1 MLRINTIFKRLRGK
15 RILILG
21 FGREGKSSLAFI
33 QKFLPH
39 AVVGIADKN
48 ESAFKDLTIN
58 PNNPVSPNNPKL
70 YFGENYFDAVNDY
83 DIVLK
88 TPGISLLGMDIDISK
103 ITSQTDLFL
112 EEFHRQI
119 IGVTGTKGK
128 STTSSLIYH
137 LLKESGRDAI
147 LAGNIGIPVFDIIEK
162 INNGTV
168 IVFELSA
175 HQLQF
180 IHRSPHIGILLNVF
194 EEHLDH
200 FGTFEAYRDAKFN
213 IIRKMDDTD
222 WAVTNDEFC
231 YEAAELMIHSL
242 NYQYYDFDVNWD
254 AVPLK
259 GEHNRLNIKA
269 ALCAIHAYGISV
281 SDVMPH
287 LYTFKPLEHRQEL
300 VGTFGGV
307 TFYND
312 SISTI
317 PQAAIA
323 AMQTIKNVTFLLL
336 GGFDREIDYTPLIN
350 YLLKNPVK
358 HILYTGKAGNR
369 MIEMLKIAGYQG
381 DIKNFKDLNEAFE
394 IIKSLS
400 VNGDVCLLSP
410 AAASYD
416 QYKNFEE
423 RGRLFK
429 EMASDFFAGS
439 VWK

>member
-1 MLRINTIFKRLRGK
+1 MVRIDTIFKRLRGK

-21 FGREGKSSLAFI
+21 FGREGKSSLAFL
-33 QKFLPH
+33 QKYLPH
-39 AVVGIADKN
+39 AIVGIADNN
-48 ESAFKDLTIN
+48 ESAFKNLNIN
-58 PNNPVSPNNPKL
+58 PDNPLSPNNPKL
-70 YFGENYFDAVNDY
+70 YFGDNYFDAVNDY

-88 TPGISLLGMDIDISK
+88 TPGISLKDKDIDLSK

-112 EEFHRQI
+112 EEFHNQI
-119 IGVTGTKGK
+119 IGITGTKGK
-128 STTSSLIYH
+128 STTSTLIYH

-147 LAGNIGIPVFDIIEK
+147 LAGNIGIPIFDIIEQITNK
-162 INNGTV
+162 SI

-180 IHRSPHIGILLNVF
+180 IHCSPHIGILLNVF

-200 FGTFEAYRDAKFN
+200 FGTFGAYRDAKLN
-213 IIRKMDDTD
+213 IIRKMGEKD

-231 YEAAELMIHSL
+231 YEADKMMVHSL
-242 NYQYYDFDVNWD
+242 NYQYYDFGVNWD
-254 AVPLK
+254 EVPLK
-259 GEHNRLNIKA
+259 GDHNRLNVKA
-269 ALCAIHAYGISV
+269 ALCAIYAYGIPV
-281 SDVMPH
+281 DEVLPN
-287 LYTFKPLEHRQEL
+287 LNTFQPLEHRQEL
-300 VGTFGGV
+300 VGTFAGV

-323 AMQTIKNVTFLLL
+323 ALQTIKNVTFLLL

-350 YLLKNPVK
+350 YLNQNPVK
-358 HILYTGKAGNR
+358 HILYTGKAGSR
-369 MIEMLKIAGYQG
+369 MSEMLQKTGYQG

-400 VNGDVCLLSP
+400 KNGDVCLLSP

-423 RGRLFK
+423 RGRVFK
-429 EMASDFFAGS
+429 QLAKDF
-439 VWK
+439 V

>member
-1 MLRINTIFKRLRGK
+1 MVRINTIFKRLRGK

-33 QKFLPH
+33 RKFLPH

-48 ESAFKDLTIN
+48 ESAFKDLIVN
-58 PNNPVSPNNPKL
+58 PDNPVNANNPKV
-70 YFGENYFDAVNDY
+70 YFGDNYLDAVNAY

-88 TPGISLLGMDIDISK
+88 TPGISLKDKDVDLSK

-112 EEFHRQI
+112 EEFHSQI

-147 LAGNIGIPVFDIIEK
+147 LAGNIGIPVFDIIEE
-162 INNGTV
+162 ITNRT
-168 IVFELSA
+168 IMVFELSA

-200 FGTFEAYRDAKFN
+200 FGTFEAYCDAKLN
-213 IIRKMDDTD
+213 IIRKMDVND
-222 WAVTNDEFC
+222 WAVTTDDLSYLAGDMMNHTIN
-231 YEAAELMIHSL
+231 YE
-242 NYQYYDFDVNWD
+242 YYDFDVDWNT
-254 AVPLK
+254 VTLK

-269 ALCAIHAYGISV
+269 ALCAIYAFGIPV
-281 SDVMPH
+281 DEVLPH
-287 LYTFKPLEHRQEL
+287 LATFQPLEHRQEL
-300 VGTFGGV
+300 VGTFHGV

-323 AMQTIKNVTFLLL
+323 ALKTLKNVTFLLL
-336 GGFDREIDYTPLIN
+336 GGFDRDIDYTPIVG
-350 YLLKNPVK
+350 YLTKNPVK
-358 HILYTGKAGNR
+358 HLLYTGKAGDR
-369 MIEMLKIAGYQG
+369 MVKILQNAGYQG

-394 IIKSLS
+394 IIIYTQNHSLLFQGMPQ
-400 VNGDVCLLSP
+400 VQILSQVP
-410 AAASYD
+410 
-416 QYKNFEE
+416 KHVTLTEHN
-423 RGRLFK
+423 
-429 EMASDFFAGS
+429 
-439 VWK
+439 

>member
-1 MLRINTIFKRLRGK
+1 MLSVNTIFKRLRGK

-33 QKFLPH
+33 QKYLPH
-39 AVVGIADKN
+39 AIVGVADKN
-48 ESAFKDLTIN
+48 AEALKDLSGMA
-58 PNNPVSPNNPKL
+58 VYS
-70 YFGENYFDAVNDY
+70 GENYFDAVNDY
-83 DIVLK
+83 DIVIK
-88 TPGISLLGMDIDISK
+88 TPGISLKDKDIDLSK

-112 EEFHRQI
+112 EEFHSQI

-128 STTSSLIYH
+128 STTSTLIYH
-137 LLKESGRDAI
+137 LLKESGKDAI
-147 LAGNIGIPVFDIIEK
+147 LAGNIGIPVFDIIDQITNK
-162 INNGTV
+162 SI

-200 FGTFEAYRDAKFN
+200 FGTFEAYRDAKLN
-213 IIRKMDDTD
+213 IIRKMGETD

-231 YEAAELMIHSL
+231 YEAETMMVRSL
-242 NYQYYDFDVNWD
+242 SYQYYDFGVDWD
-254 AVPLK
+254 KIPLK
-259 GEHNRLNIKA
+259 GEHNRLNVKA
-269 ALCAIHAYGISV
+269 ALCAINAFGV
-281 SDVMPH
+281 PVDEVLPH
-287 LYTFKPLEHRQEL
+287 LYTFQPLEHRQEL
-300 VGTFGGV
+300 VGPFGGV

-323 AMQTIKNVTFLLL
+323 ALQTIKNVTFLLL
-336 GGFDREIDYTPLIN
+336 GGFDREIDYTPLID

-369 MIEMLKIAGYQG
+369 MCEMLQHAGYQG

-400 VNGDVCLLSP
+400 KNGDVCLLSP

-416 QYKNFEE
+416 QYRNFEE
-423 RGRLFK
+423 RGRVFK
-429 EMASDFFAGS
+429 TLSREFAAALR
-439 VWK
+439 

>member
-1 MLRINTIFKRLRGK
+1 MLSMNNIFKRLRGQ

-21 FGREGKSSLAFI
+21 FGREGLSSLAFI
-33 QKFLPH
+33 QKYLPH
-39 AVVGIADKN
+39 AIVGIADKN

-58 PNNPVSPNNPKL
+58 PNNSISPNNPKI
-70 YFGENYFDAVNDY
+70 YYSDNYFEAINDY
-83 DIVLK
+83 DVVIK
-88 TPGISLLGMDIDISK
+88 TPGISLKDKDVDLSK

-112 EEFHRQI
+112 EEFHNQI
-119 IGVTGTKGK
+119 IGITGTKGK
-128 STTSSLIYH
+128 STTSTLIYH
-137 LLKESGRDAI
+137 LLKESGKDAI
-147 LAGNIGIPVFDIIEK
+147 LAGNIGIPIFDVIEK
-162 INNGTV
+162 INSKSI

-200 FGTFEAYRDAKFN
+200 FGTFEAYRNAKLN
-213 IIRKMDDTD
+213 IIRKMGEKD

-231 YEAAELMIHSL
+231 YEADKMMVHSL
-242 NYQYYDFDVNWD
+242 NYQYYDFGVNWD
-254 AVPLK
+254 DVPLR
-259 GEHNRLNIKA
+259 GDHNRLNVKA
-269 ALCAIHAYGISV
+269 ALCAIYAYGIPV
-281 SDVMPH
+281 DEVIPH

-323 AMQTIKNVTFLLL
+323 ALQTIKNVTFLLL
-336 GGFDREIDYTPLIN
+336 GGFDREIDYTPLIE
-350 YLLKNPVK
+350 YLVKNPVK
-358 HILYTGKAGNR
+358 HVLYTGKAGNR
-369 MIEMLKIAGYQG
+369 MFEMLQNAGYQG

-400 VNGDVCLLSP
+400 ENGDICLLSP

-416 QYKNFEE
+416 QYRNFEE

-429 EMASDFFAGS
+429 KLATDFS
-439 VWK
+439 

>member
-1 MLRINTIFKRLRGK
+1 MLSNSTIFKRLRGK

-33 QKFLPH
+33 KKYLPH
-39 AVVGIADKN
+39 AIVGIADKN
-48 ESAFKDLTIN
+48 ESAFKDLDLN
-58 PNNPVSPNNPKL
+58 QSNPKL
-70 YFGENYFDAVNDY
+70 YFGDNYFDAINDY
-83 DIVLK
+83 DIVIK
-88 TPGISLLGMDIDISK
+88 TPGISLLGKDVDLSK

-112 EEFHRQI
+112 EEFHDQI

-128 STTSSLIYH
+128 STTSTLIYH

-147 LAGNIGIPVFDIIEK
+147 LAGNIGIPIFDVIEK
-162 INNGTV
+162 ITNKTI

-175 HQLQF
+175 HQLQY

-200 FGTFEAYRDAKFN
+200 FGTFEAYRNAKLN
-213 IIRKMDDTD
+213 IIRKMGEKD

-231 YEAAELMIHSL
+231 YEADKMMVRSL
-242 NYQYYDFDVNWD
+242 NFQYYDFGVNWD
-254 AVPLK
+254 DVPLK
-259 GEHNRLNIKA
+259 GDHNRLNIKA
-269 ALCAIHAYGISV
+269 ALCAIYAFGIPV
-281 SDVMPH
+281 DEVLPH
-287 LYTFKPLEHRQEL
+287 LYTFQPLEHRQEF

-323 AMQTIKNVTFLLL
+323 AMQTIKHVTFLLL
-336 GGFDREIDYTPLIN
+336 GGFDREIDYSPLIE
-350 YLLKNPVK
+350 YLTKNPIP
-358 HILYTGKAGNR
+358 HILYTGKAGQR
-369 MIEMLKIAGYQG
+369 MTEMLKKAGYQG

-400 VNGDVCLLSP
+400 KNGDVCLLSP

-429 EMASDFFAGS
+429 KLATDFS
-439 VWK
+439 

>member
-1 MLRINTIFKRLRGK
+1 MVRVDTIFRRLRGK

-33 QKFLPH
+33 KKFMPH
-39 AVVGIADKN
+39 AIVGIADKN
-48 ESAFKDLTIN
+48 ESAFKDLDLNPSN
-58 PNNPVSPNNPKL
+58 PNNPKI
-70 YFGENYFDAVNDY
+70 YFGDNYFDAVNDY

-88 TPGISLLGMDIDISK
+88 TPGISLLGKNVDLSK

-112 EEFHRQI
+112 EEFHNQI
-119 IGVTGTKGK
+119 IGITGTKGK
-128 STTSSLIYH
+128 STTSTLIYH
-137 LLKESGRDAI
+137 LLKESGKDAI
-147 LAGNIGIPVFDIIEK
+147 LAGNIGIPIFDIIEK
-162 INNGTV
+162 INNKSI

-200 FGTFEAYRDAKFN
+200 FGTFEAYRDAKLN
-213 IIRKMDDTD
+213 IIKKMGEKD

-231 YEAAELMIHSL
+231 YEAEKTMIHAL
-242 NYQYYDFDVNWD
+242 NYQYYDFDVNWAD
-254 AVPLK
+254 IPLK
-259 GEHNRLNIKA
+259 GDHNILNIKA
-269 ALCAIHAYGISV
+269 ALCAIHANGINV
-281 SDVMPH
+281 EDVLPH
-287 LYTFKPLEHRQEL
+287 LLTFKPLEHRQEL

-323 AMQTIKNVTFLLL
+323 AMQTIKNTTFLLL
-336 GGFDREIDYTPLIN
+336 GGFDREIDYTPLIE
-350 YLLKNPVK
+350 YLTKNPVP
-358 HILYTGKAGNR
+358 HVLYTGKAGQR
-369 MIEMLKIAGYQG
+369 MCEMLQVAGYQG

-394 IIKSLS
+394 IIKNLS
-400 VNGDVCLLSP
+400 KPGDVCLLSP

-416 QYKNFEE
+416 AYRNFEE
-423 RGRLFK
+423 RGSLFK
-429 EMASDFFAGS
+429 MLAKDFS
-439 VWK
+439 PSTLK

>member
-1 MLRINTIFKRLRGK
+1 MVSMNTIFKRLRGK

-39 AVVGIADKN
+39 AIVGVADKN
-48 ESAFKDLTIN
+48 ESAFKDLRTDA
-58 PNNPVSPNNPKL
+58 KL
-70 YFGENYFDAVNDY
+70 YFGENYFDAVKDY

-88 TPGISLLGMDIDISK
+88 TPGISLKDKDVDLSK

-112 EEFHRQI
+112 EEFHSQI
-119 IGVTGTKGK
+119 IGITGTKGK
-128 STTSSLIYH
+128 STTSTLIYH
-137 LLKESGRDAI
+137 LLKESGRDTI
-147 LAGNIGIPVFDIIEK
+147 LAGNIGIPIFDVIEK
-162 INNGTV
+162 ISNKTI

-200 FGTFEAYRDAKFN
+200 FGTFEAYRNAKLN
-213 IIRKMDDTD
+213 IIRKMGDKD

-231 YEAAELMIHSL
+231 YEADKMMIRSL
-242 NYQYYDFDVNWD
+242 NYQYYDFGVNWD
-254 AVPLK
+254 NVSLH
-259 GEHNRLNIKA
+259 GDHNRLNVKA
-269 ALCAIHAYGISV
+269 ALCAIYAFGIPV
-281 SDVMPH
+281 DEVLPH
-287 LYTFKPLEHRQEL
+287 LYTFQPLEHRQEL

-323 AMQTIKNVTFLLL
+323 ALQTIKGVKFLLL
-336 GGFDREIDYTPLIN
+336 GGFDREIDYSPLIE
-350 YLLKNPVK
+350 YLMNNPVE
-358 HILYTGKAGNR
+358 HILYTGKAGAR
-369 MIEMLKIAGYQG
+369 MFDMLQRAGYQG

-400 VNGDVCLLSP
+400 KNGDICLLSP

-423 RGRLFK
+423 RGRVFK
-429 EMASDFFAGS
+429 ALARESIS
-439 VWK
+439 NSLYTKP